1 MVYVSSTQRYHLV
14 IMLSQNEIIMF
25 TQLRLVGIHVDTFT
39 QVVHTSNTTVIL
51 HIVLKQHTRT
61 CALP

>member
-39 QVVHTSNTTVIL
+39 QVVHTSNTTVL
-51 HIVLKQHTRT
+51 LYIVLKQHTRT